1 MNKASKITTLIL
13 ITCLAVMGLIA
24 PAKSSV
30 PLLPMTVYGYVTIH
44 RIDGTNITAPEGLY
58 VYAKDNT
65 TIINAMGTWTTDTNG
80 YYSIGCS
87 ATTEGK
93 LIDIWVQN
101 LNVTRVVF
109 HSGTFL
115 ELNLTVIDTTAPE
128 IQPLSPKPGETVSL
142 NQPVWINAT
151 LTDNLAINTTTIK
164 MTLNETQLD
173 AIYNSATG
181 LLYKQ
186 TNITDEGLYFASVY
200 AEDIAGNNATKTWN
214 FTAISAAPP
223 VIAILDPTTASPVYT
238 QSGKTI
244 EITVNYTELN
254 PFNRTI
260 KVYDTAGTLVEMSN
274 TTAITPG
281 TNVTQTV
288 EFEIPASAPEGKYDL
303 GVTLSNIYSLSTTAT
318 QTSAVIIDNSAP
330 IIGNPY
336 QEPPGQTAQPGATIE
351 IQLGSNVT
359 VRVNVTDEIGLVK
372 QVILSYNI
380 TATQWENIEMQKTT
394 GDQYSATIPSS
405 QLAVGTT
412 IRYYITAYDN
422 ADNMAKSPTSDVYFQ
437 YQVIPEFSTPT
448 LLTILMLFTATVLT
462 LLRRKR
468 SNP

>member
-24 PAKSSV
+24 PAKSAV

-44 RIDGTNITAPEGLY
+44 RIDGRNITAPEGLY
-58 VYAKDNT
+58 VYAKENT
-65 TIINAMGTWTTDTNG
+65 AIINAMGTWTTDANG

-93 LIDIWVQN
+93 LIDFWVQN
-101 LNVTRVVF
+101 VNVTRVVF

-128 IQPLSPKPGETVSL
+128 IQPLSPKPGETISL
-142 NQPVWINAT
+142 SQPVWINAT
-151 LTDNLAINTTTIK
+151 LTDNLAVNASTIK
-164 MTLNETQLD
+164 MTLNETQLS
-173 AIYNSATG
+173 AIYDSATG
-181 LLYKQ
+181 LLYNK
-186 TNITDEGLYFASVY
+186 TNLTDEGLYIASVY

-223 VIAILDPTTASPVYT
+223 VITILNPTTASPVYT

-244 EITVNYTELN
+244 EITFNYTELY
-254 PFNRTI
+254 PFNGTM
-260 KVYDTAGTLVEMSN
+260 KVYNTTSTVLETSN

-281 TNVTQTV
+281 TNVTQTI
-288 EFEIPASAPEGKYDL
+288 ELEIPATAPEGKYDL
-303 GVTLSNIYSLSTTAT
+303 SVTMNNIYSLSATAT
-318 QTSAVIIDNSAP
+318 QTNAVVIDNSP
-330 IIGNPY
+330 PTIGNPY
-336 QEPPGQTAQPGATIE
+336 QEPPGQTAQPSQTIE
-351 IQLGSNVT
+351 IQSGSNVT
-359 VRVNVTDEIGLVK
+359 VRVTVTDEVSLVK

-380 TATQWENIEMQKTT
+380 TATQWKNIEMQKTT
-394 GDQYSATIPSS
+394 DDEYSATIPSS

-412 IRYYITAYDN
+412 IRYYITAYDS
-422 ADNMAKSPTSDVYFQ
+422 ADNMAKSPTSEIYFQ
-437 YQVIPEFSTPT
+437 YRVIPEFSAPT
-448 LLTILMLFTATVLT
+448 LLTALMLFTATVLI
-462 LLRRKR
+462 LRRRKR